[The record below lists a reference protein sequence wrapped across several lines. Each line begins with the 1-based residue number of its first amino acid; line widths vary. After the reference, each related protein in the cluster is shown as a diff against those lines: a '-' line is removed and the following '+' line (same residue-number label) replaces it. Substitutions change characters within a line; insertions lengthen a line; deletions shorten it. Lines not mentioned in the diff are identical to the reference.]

1 VQTQTVTP
9 QLTRNE
15 AEERARAIA
24 NVNRYQIHLDVTDG
38 IGQPG
43 QSTFRSTTTV
53 EFTAAPGTGSSFIDL
68 IASEV
73 RSATLNGKDV
83 DTSGV
88 EKDGRIHLTGLT
100 GHNVLVVDALCSYSN
115 SGEGLHQF
123 VEQPDGD
130 DKQNHDEKVYLYT
143 QFEPADARR
152 VFACFD
158 QPDLKAQF
166 DITVTAP
173 TDWKVI
179 SNGSESKPEPDGG
192 ATKHT
197 FATTKRMS
205 TYVVA
210 FIAGPYRCWEDSYSD
225 HFGSVPLRI
234 FCRESLQKSMDAPA
248 VFDLTKKCFAFYH
261 SNFQVPY
268 PFGKYDQIFVP
279 QFNYSGMENVGA
291 VVLTE
296 DQIFRGKVTT
306 AAYEKRADTVAHELA
321 HMWFGDLVTMK
332 WWDDLWLNESF
343 AEYASF
349 WCQHEATDFKQ
360 AWTTFANTEKAKAYR
375 QDEMPTTHP
384 VIADVNNLEDVLNN
398 FDGITYRKGASV
410 LKQLVAYIGADAF
423 VQGLRDYFGAHQY
436 QNATFIDLRDALE
449 HASGRDL
456 KEWGEQWLRTTGI
469 NRLRADFDVDADGKF
484 TRFAVTQSRAV
495 PGAPET
501 TDDVTPPP
509 GQLRDHHIT
518 IGIYDDDN
526 TGKLSCLHR
535 AEQVPIAGERT
546 DVPALIGVSRGKL
559 VLVNDDDWTYCSQRL
574 DPVSLQTVRAR
585 IGDIQCSLP
594 RSLAWS
600 TLWEMTRGAEL
611 AARDYV
617 EQVAKSVQAETEPTV
632 AEQLLAQT
640 QTALRYYADPPW
652 AQGSGWP
659 GFADKLITLAKAA
672 VPGSDAQLAY
682 VNALCSSVLS
692 PRHTEL
698 LHALLDTDDPKKLDL
713 PKLQVDTDLRWRIII
728 ALATAGAI
736 DGQSP
741 DSPFIDAAAAVD
753 TSDQGQRSAAQA
765 RASRPQQ
772 AVKDAAW
779 QTLMTETGLGNS
791 MARAISAGFNSPGQE
806 ELLHKYISQY
816 FATILPVW
824 QSRKPEVQKTLA
836 TNLYPSWDV
845 SSSAVDAAHAFLLQP
860 EVPSALNRI
869 VREGKADVK
878 RSLDARNFDT
888 HTDAAHNS

>member
-1 VQTQTVTP
+1 MQAQTVTP
-9 QLTRNE
+9 QLSRKD
-15 AEERARAIA
+15 ADERARAIG

-38 IGQPG
+38 SGRPG
-43 QSTFRSTTTV
+43 QGTFRSITTV
-53 EFTAAPGTGSSFIDL
+53 EFIATPGASSFVDL

-88 EKDGRIHLTGLT
+88 EKDGRIHLSELT

-115 SGEGLHQF
+115 SGEGLHRF
-123 VEQPDGD
+123 VE
-130 DKQNHDEKVYLYT
+130 KQDHDVENQDRDEVYLYT

-166 DITVTAP
+166 DVTVTAP
-173 TDWKVI
+173 KHWQVI
-179 SNGSESKPEPDGG
+179 SSGATTNMEPDGG

-197 FATTKRMS
+197 FAATERMS
-205 TYVVA
+205 TYLVA
-210 FIAGPYRCWEDSYSD
+210 FIAGPYAVHDDTYGD
-225 HFGSVPLRI
+225 QFGSIPLRI
-234 FCRESLQKSMDAPA
+234 FCRQKLEKFMDAKA

-261 SNFQVPY
+261 NNFHLPY

-296 DQIFRGKVTT
+296 DQIFRGKVTN
-306 AAYEKRADTVAHELA
+306 AAYEKRADTIAHELA

-343 AEYASF
+343 ATYASF
-349 WCQHEATDFKQ
+349 WCQADATDFKQ

-384 VIADVNNLEDVLNN
+384 VIADMNNLEDVLNN

-410 LKQLVAYIGADAF
+410 LKQLVAYIGQDAF
-423 VQGLRDYFGAHQY
+423 LQGLRDYFGTHKY
-436 QNATFIDLRDALE
+436 QNATFRDLRDALGK
-449 HASGRDL
+449 AARVDL
-456 KEWGEQWLRTTGI
+456 SEWGHQWLETTGI
-469 NRLRADFDVDADGKF
+469 NRLRADFDVDADNRF

-495 PGAPET
+495 PGAPEP

-509 GQLRDHHIT
+509 GQLRTHHIA
-518 IGIYDDDN
+518 IGIYDDNDS
-526 TGKLSCLHR
+526 GKLVRVHGPER
-535 AEQVPIAGERT
+535 VAIAGEKA
-546 DVPALIGVSRGKL
+546 DVLALIGFSRGKL
-559 VLVNDDDWTYCSQRL
+559 ILVNDEDLTYCSQRL
-574 DPVSLQTVRAR
+574 DPISLQTVRAR
-585 IGDIQCSLP
+585 IGDIKDPLP

-617 EQVAKSVQAETEPTV
+617 EQVATSVQYETEPTV

-640 QTALRYYADPPW
+640 QTALRYYADPAW
-652 AQGSGWP
+652 ARDVGWP
-659 GFADKLITLAKAA
+659 GFADTLNTLAQGA

-682 VNALCSSVLS
+682 VNTLCTSVLS
-692 PRHTEL
+692 PRHTDL
-698 LHALLDTDDPKKLDL
+698 LQALLSTDDPEKLHL
-713 PKLQVDTDLRWRIII
+713 PDPKVDIDLRWRIII
-728 ALATAGAI
+728 GLATAGVI

-741 DSPFIDAAAAVD
+741 ESPFIDAQANAD
-753 TSDQGQRSAAQA
+753 KSDQGQRNAEQA
-765 RASRPQQ
+765 RASRPQRK
-772 AVKDAAW
+772 VKDGAW
-779 QTLMTETGLGNS
+779 QQLMTKTELANS
-791 MARAISAGFNSPGQE
+791 AARAISAGFNSPGQE
-806 ELLHKYISQY
+806 DLLRDYTSQY
-816 FATILPVW
+816 FANILPVW
-824 QSRKPEVQKTLA
+824 QSRSPEVQKTLA

-845 SSSAVDAAHAFLLQP
+845 SSSAVDAAHAFLLQGD
-860 EVPSALNRI
+860 VPSALKRI
-869 VREGKADVK
+869 VREGKADVA
-878 RSLDARNFDT
+878 RSLAARNFDT
-888 HTDAAHNS
+888 HTPAAHNS